1 MTPKDKNSK
10 PSKPPGTRRPAS
22 QDGTLWE
29 AVRARPSRVIV
40 PIAALCALAL
50 VVALLRPATYTAETR
65 LTVGRIDV
73 STQAAPGVVSAS
85 QSLAGAYSRAIS
97 ADQVGERIERE
108 LGDIGTPSDSL
119 GASPVPDS
127 PIIVVEAKASS
138 AEGAIELANVGSQ
151 ALIGYINDFNSNIG
165 TSESLLNEYKDAQAD
180 VVRLEAAGGGIEG
193 QAELRAAKLKAKALE
208 EAYRSTLDDDAS
220 GNDLQ
225 ILTRATEAKSDRKS
239 VFQLLLFAAIVAGA
253 GIGVFLAYM
262 EMNKGGGAP
271 RSRDG
276 TGAGAKRPDRALGRS

>member
-1 MTPKDKNSK
+1 MTPKDKNSQ
-10 PSKPPGTRRPAS
+10 PSNPPRPRQPA
-22 QDGTLWE
+22 GEEATLLD
-29 AVRARPSRVIV
+29 AIRARPSRVIV

-50 VVALLRPATYTAETR
+50 LVALLRPATYTAETR

-97 ADQVGERIERE
+97 ADQVGDRIERE
-108 LGDIGTPSDSL
+108 LGDIGTPADNL

-127 PIIVVEAKASS
+127 PVIVVEAKASS
-138 AEGAIELANVGSQ
+138 AEDAIELANVGSQ
-151 ALIGYINDFNSNIG
+151 ALIGYINDFNSNEG
-165 TSESLLNEYKDAQAD
+165 TSESLLGQYQDAQAK
-180 VVRLEAAGGGIEG
+180 VVQLESSASGSVTA
-193 QAELRAAKLKAKALE
+193 QAELRAAKLKATALE
-208 EAYRSTLDDDAS
+208 EAYRSTLDNDAS

-253 GIGVFLAYM
+253 GIGVLLAYT
-262 EMNKGGGAP
+262 EMRQGGAA
-271 RSRDG
+271 RGRDG
-276 TGAGAKRPDRALGRS
+276 TGPRGKRADRALGSS

>member
-10 PSKPPGTRRPAS
+10 PSKPPRTRQPAS
-22 QDGTLWE
+22 QEGTLWE

-127 PIIVVEAKASS
+127 PIIVVESKASS

-180 VVRLEAAGGGIEG
+180 VVRLETAGGGIEG

-276 TGAGAKRPDRALGRS
+276 TGAGAKRPDRALGPS